1 MAKNI
6 NICNAERPMNFDQMV
21 GQKTVVEN
29 LRQQAIRKEF
39 FQCYILEG
47 QFGSGKTTM
56 ARIISRAINC
66 EHPDEHGNPC
76 GCCESCK
83 AVSSGSS
90 DIVELDAASNTGVDS
105 IRAIKESVD
114 FLPSQLKKKVYIIDE
129 VQKLSGSAF
138 DALLK
143 VLEEPPEHVVFIMC
157 TTELKKIP
165 ATVRSRAACYQF
177 GQISEAEI
185 AGRLIE
191 IAVKYGF
198 SYEENGI
205 FLIAK
210 NSCGSMRNAIKL
222 LEQSGTTG
230 YGVTEENV
238 TKMLGLTSPDA
249 LFAVMETIVGNDI
262 PEMVKRIRKLLD
274 EGANPASMV
283 GDMLS
288 VLADGIICSTS
299 EKFDRGT
306 EHYRS
311 LLKALCM
318 ITDLTTLGVLAK
330 GLKEVYSDLQYTP
343 DEATLICGLIA
354 MMSKPENKERYL
366 EQKITDLERRVEELL
381 SGCAESGKLSGMSC
395 GKEVKETMDV
405 SGVSKDVPGNVCE
418 ENSENKNAATIPEA
432 LEGEP
437 EESRLETKNN
447 RESKSSSNVGD
458 EVKDSESKSEKTDE
472 NQEQKSASDDLDVF
486 DLLGLF
492 SVEEESA
499 EEINAENVVS
509 ERNERS
515 ENLNSDKE
523 QTTEEADVPEKEY
536 LEKTQEV
543 PVSAFTENDFIETEE
558 EAWQERQREEEL
570 ANMYFSQMQ
579 ESQGAN
585 VPKEEDKSESENEEF
600 KMDVPQFQESRPIK
614 VEDNDLPDVLP
625 PNDEGKEENFL
636 PELYRQFPLMES
648 VLELGFRKEANGW
661 WVTDQEDLYRIA
673 AGYRNAIGFPFGIRI
688 ERKSCYVGKIYVTA
702 YPFTKNDIQQ
712 INICHILF
720 LSFHTDNPPFFVCQ
734 LKNIS

>member
-6 NICNAERPMNFDQMV
+6 NICNVERPMNFDQMV

-249 LFAVMETIVGNDI
+249 LFAVMETIVGNDM
-262 PEMVKRIRKLLD
+262 PEMVKRIRTLLN
-274 EGANPASMV
+274 EGANPVSMV

-288 VLADGIICSTS
+288 VLADGIVCSTS

-354 MMSKPENKERYL
+354 MMSKPESKERYL
-366 EQKITDLERRVEELL
+366 EQRITNLEQRVEELL
-381 SGCAESGKLSGMSC
+381 SGCAESEKLSGMSC

-418 ENSENKNAATIPEA
+418 ENSENENAATIPEA

-447 RESKSSSNVGD
+447 CESKSSSNVGD
-458 EVKDSESKSEKTDE
+458 AVKDSESKSEKTDE

-523 QTTEEADVPEKEY
+523 QTAEEADVPEKEY

-688 ERKSCYVGKIYVTA
+688 ERKA
-702 YPFTKNDIQQ
+702 AMA
-712 INICHILF
+712 
-720 LSFHTDNPPFFVCQ
+720 
-734 LKNIS
+734 

>member
-6 NICNAERPMNFDQMV
+6 NICNVERPMNFDQMV

-157 TTELKKIP
+157 TTESKKIP

-288 VLADGIICSTS
+288 VLADGIVCSTS

-458 EVKDSESKSEKTDE
+458 AVKDSESKSEKTDE

-523 QTTEEADVPEKEY
+523 QTAEEADVPEKEY
-536 LEKTQEV
+536 LEKTREV

-648 VLELGFRKEANGW
+648 VLELGFRKETNGW

-688 ERKSCYVGKIYVTA
+688 ERKA
-702 YPFTKNDIQQ
+702 ARA
-712 INICHILF
+712 
-720 LSFHTDNPPFFVCQ
+720 
-734 LKNIS
+734 

>member
-6 NICNAERPMNFDQMV
+6 NICNVERPMNFDQMV

-249 LFAVMETIVGNDI
+249 LFAVMETIVGNDM
-262 PEMVKRIRKLLD
+262 PEMVKRIRTLLN
-274 EGANPASMV
+274 EGANPVSMV

-288 VLADGIICSTS
+288 VLADGIVCSTS

-458 EVKDSESKSEKTDE
+458 AVKDSESKSEKTDE
-472 NQEQKSASDDLDVF
+472 NQEQKSTSDDLDVF

-523 QTTEEADVPEKEY
+523 QTAEEADVPEKEY

-614 VEDNDLPDVLP
+614 VGDNDLPDVLP

-688 ERKSCYVGKIYVTA
+688 ERKA
-702 YPFTKNDIQQ
+702 AMA
-712 INICHILF
+712 
-720 LSFHTDNPPFFVCQ
+720 
-734 LKNIS
+734 

>member
-129 VQKLSGSAF
+129 VQKLSSSAF

-157 TTELKKIP
+157 TTEAKKIP
-165 ATVRSRAACYQF
+165 VTVRSRAACYQF

-205 FLIAK
+205 SLIAK

-288 VLADGIICSTS
+288 VLADGIVCSTS

-458 EVKDSESKSEKTDE
+458 AVKDSESKSEKTDE

-523 QTTEEADVPEKEY
+523 QTTEEADIPEKEY

-585 VPKEEDKSESENEEF
+585 GPKEEDKSESENEEF

-688 ERKSCYVGKIYVTA
+688 ERKA
-702 YPFTKNDIQQ
+702 AMA
-712 INICHILF
+712 
-720 LSFHTDNPPFFVCQ
+720 
-734 LKNIS
+734 

>member
-129 VQKLSGSAF
+129 VQKLSSSAF

-157 TTELKKIP
+157 TTESKKIP
-165 ATVRSRAACYQF
+165 VTVRSRAACYQF

-249 LFAVMETIVGNDI
+249 LFAVMETIVDNDI
-262 PEMVKRIRKLLD
+262 PEMVKRIRKLLN

-288 VLADGIICSTS
+288 VLADGIVCSTS

-366 EQKITDLERRVEELL
+366 EQKITNLERRVEELL

-447 RESKSSSNVGD
+447 CESKSSSDAGD
-458 EVKDSESKSEKTDE
+458 AVKDSESKSEKTDE
-472 NQEQKSASDDLDVF
+472 NQEKKSASDDLDVF

-515 ENLNSDKE
+515 ENLNPDKE

-536 LEKTQEV
+536 LEKTPEV
-543 PVSAFTENDFIETEE
+543 PVSAFTENDFIKTEE

-585 VPKEEDKSESENEEF
+585 GPKEEDKSESENEEF
-600 KMDVPQFQESRPIK
+600 KMDIPQFQESRSIK

-648 VLELGFRKEANGW
+648 VLELGFRKETNGW

-688 ERKSCYVGKIYVTA
+688 ERKA
-702 YPFTKNDIQQ
+702 ARA
-712 INICHILF
+712 
-720 LSFHTDNPPFFVCQ
+720 
-734 LKNIS
+734 

>member
-83 AVSSGSS
+83 AFSSGSS

-129 VQKLSGSAF
+129 VQKLSSSAF

-157 TTELKKIP
+157 TTESKKIP
-165 ATVRSRAACYQF
+165 VTVRSRAACYQF

-205 FLIAK
+205 SLIAK

-288 VLADGIICSTS
+288 VLADGIVCSTS

-354 MMSKPENKERYL
+354 MMSKPESKERYL
-366 EQKITDLERRVEELL
+366 EQKITNLERRVEELL

-447 RESKSSSNVGD
+447 CESKSSSNVGD
-458 EVKDSESKSEKTDE
+458 AVKDSESKSEKTDE

-536 LEKTQEV
+536 LEKTPEV

-585 VPKEEDKSESENEEF
+585 GPKEDDKSESENEEF
-600 KMDVPQFQESRPIK
+600 KMDVPQFQESRSIR

-648 VLELGFRKEANGW
+648 VLELGFRKETNGW

-688 ERKSCYVGKIYVTA
+688 ERKA
-702 YPFTKNDIQQ
+702 ARA
-712 INICHILF
+712 
-720 LSFHTDNPPFFVCQ
+720 
-734 LKNIS
+734 

>member
-249 LFAVMETIVGNDI
+249 LFAVMETIVGNDM
-262 PEMVKRIRKLLD
+262 PEMVKRIRTLLN
-274 EGANPASMV
+274 EGANPVSMV

-288 VLADGIICSTS
+288 VLADGIVCSTS

-354 MMSKPENKERYL
+354 MMSKPESKERYL
-366 EQKITDLERRVEELL
+366 EQRITNLEQRVEKLL
-381 SGCAESGKLSGMSC
+381 SGCAESEKLSGMSC

-447 RESKSSSNVGD
+447 CESKSSSNVGD
-458 EVKDSESKSEKTDE
+458 AVKDSESKSEKTDE

-688 ERKSCYVGKIYVTA
+688 ERKA
-702 YPFTKNDIQQ
+702 ARA
-712 INICHILF
+712 
-720 LSFHTDNPPFFVCQ
+720 
-734 LKNIS
+734 

>member
-6 NICNAERPMNFDQMV
+6 NICNVERPMNFDQMV

-83 AVSSGSS
+83 AVSLGSS

-129 VQKLSGSAF
+129 VQKLSSSAF

-157 TTELKKIP
+157 TTESKKIP
-165 ATVRSRAACYQF
+165 VTVRSRAACYQF

-205 FLIAK
+205 SLIAK

-288 VLADGIICSTS
+288 VLADGIVCSTS

-432 LEGEP
+432 LEGEQ

-458 EVKDSESKSEKTDE
+458 AVKDSESKSEKTDE
-472 NQEQKSASDDLDVF
+472 NQEQKSTSDDLDVF

-523 QTTEEADVPEKEY
+523 QTAEEADVPEKEY

-600 KMDVPQFQESRPIK
+600 KMDVPQFQESRSIK

-688 ERKSCYVGKIYVTA
+688 ERKA
-702 YPFTKNDIQQ
+702 AMA
-712 INICHILF
+712 
-720 LSFHTDNPPFFVCQ
+720 
-734 LKNIS
+734 

>member
-6 NICNAERPMNFDQMV
+6 NICNTERPMNFDQMV

-129 VQKLSGSAF
+129 VQKLSSSAF

-157 TTELKKIP
+157 TTESKKIP
-165 ATVRSRAACYQF
+165 VTVRSRAACYQF

-288 VLADGIICSTS
+288 VLADGIVCSTS

-354 MMSKPENKERYL
+354 MMSKPESKERYL
-366 EQKITDLERRVEELL
+366 EKRITNLERRVEELL
-381 SGCAESGKLSGMSC
+381 SGCAESEKLSGMSC

-405 SGVSKDVPGNVCE
+405 SGVSKDVTGNVCE

-447 RESKSSSNVGD
+447 CESKSSSNAGD
-458 EVKDSESKSEKTDE
+458 AVKDSESKSEKTDE

-585 VPKEEDKSESENEEF
+585 GPKEEDKSESENEEF

-688 ERKSCYVGKIYVTA
+688 ERKA
-702 YPFTKNDIQQ
+702 AMA
-712 INICHILF
+712 
-720 LSFHTDNPPFFVCQ
+720 
-734 LKNIS
+734 

>member
-105 IRAIKESVD
+105 IREIKESVD

-458 EVKDSESKSEKTDE
+458 AVKDSESKSEKTDE

-688 ERKSCYVGKIYVTA
+688 ERKA
-702 YPFTKNDIQQ
+702 AMA
-712 INICHILF
+712 
-720 LSFHTDNPPFFVCQ
+720 
-734 LKNIS
+734 

>member
-21 GQKTVVEN
+21 GQKTVVDN

-129 VQKLSGSAF
+129 VQKLSSSAF

-157 TTELKKIP
+157 TTESKKIP
-165 ATVRSRAACYQF
+165 VTVRSRAACYQF

-205 FLIAK
+205 SLIAK

-288 VLADGIICSTS
+288 VLADGIVCSTS

-405 SGVSKDVPGNVCE
+405 SGVSKDVPENVCE
-418 ENSENKNAATIPEA
+418 ENSENKNVATIPEA

-458 EVKDSESKSEKTDE
+458 AVKDSESKSEKTDE

-523 QTTEEADVPEKEY
+523 QTTEEADIPEKEY

-585 VPKEEDKSESENEEF
+585 GPKEEDKSESENEEF

-688 ERKSCYVGKIYVTA
+688 ERKA
-702 YPFTKNDIQQ
+702 AMA
-712 INICHILF
+712 
-720 LSFHTDNPPFFVCQ
+720 
-734 LKNIS
+734 

>member
-129 VQKLSGSAF
+129 VQKLSSSAF

-157 TTELKKIP
+157 TTESKKIP
-165 ATVRSRAACYQF
+165 VTVRSRAACYQF

-205 FLIAK
+205 SLIAK

-288 VLADGIICSTS
+288 VLADGIVCSTS

-354 MMSKPENKERYL
+354 MMSKPESKERYL
-366 EQKITDLERRVEELL
+366 EQKITNLERRVEELL

-447 RESKSSSNVGD
+447 CESKSSSNVGD
-458 EVKDSESKSEKTDE
+458 AVKDSESKSEKTDE

-536 LEKTQEV
+536 LEKTPEV

-585 VPKEEDKSESENEEF
+585 GPKEDDKSESENEEF
-600 KMDVPQFQESRPIK
+600 KMDVPQFQESRSIR

-648 VLELGFRKEANGW
+648 VLELGFRKETNGW

-688 ERKSCYVGKIYVTA
+688 ERKA
-702 YPFTKNDIQQ
+702 ARA
-712 INICHILF
+712 
-720 LSFHTDNPPFFVCQ
+720 
-734 LKNIS
+734 

>member
-21 GQKTVVEN
+21 GQKTVVDN

-129 VQKLSGSAF
+129 VQKLSSSAF

-157 TTELKKIP
+157 TTESKKIP
-165 ATVRSRAACYQF
+165 VTVRSRAACYQF
-177 GQISEAEI
+177 GQISEVEI

-205 FLIAK
+205 SLIAK

-288 VLADGIICSTS
+288 VLADGIVCSTS

-458 EVKDSESKSEKTDE
+458 AVKDSESKSEKTDE

-536 LEKTQEV
+536 REKTQEV

-585 VPKEEDKSESENEEF
+585 GPKEEDKRESENEEF

-688 ERKSCYVGKIYVTA
+688 ERKA
-702 YPFTKNDIQQ
+702 AMA
-712 INICHILF
+712 
-720 LSFHTDNPPFFVCQ
+720 
-734 LKNIS
+734 

>member
-458 EVKDSESKSEKTDE
+458 AVKDSESKSEKTDE

-688 ERKSCYVGKIYVTA
+688 ERKA
-702 YPFTKNDIQQ
+702 AMA
-712 INICHILF
+712 
-720 LSFHTDNPPFFVCQ
+720 
-734 LKNIS
+734 

>member
-21 GQKTVVEN
+21 GQKTVVDN

-129 VQKLSGSAF
+129 VQKLSSSAF

-157 TTELKKIP
+157 TTESKKIP
-165 ATVRSRAACYQF
+165 VTVRSRAACYQF

-205 FLIAK
+205 SLIAK

-288 VLADGIICSTS
+288 VLADGIVCSTS

-381 SGCAESGKLSGMSC
+381 SGCTESGKLSGMSC

-458 EVKDSESKSEKTDE
+458 AVKDSESKSEKTDE

-523 QTTEEADVPEKEY
+523 QTAEEADVPEKEY

-688 ERKSCYVGKIYVTA
+688 ERKA
-702 YPFTKNDIQQ
+702 AMA
-712 INICHILF
+712 
-720 LSFHTDNPPFFVCQ
+720 
-734 LKNIS
+734 

>member
-21 GQKTVVEN
+21 GQKTVVDN

-129 VQKLSGSAF
+129 VQKLSSSAF

-157 TTELKKIP
+157 TTESKKIP
-165 ATVRSRAACYQF
+165 VTVRSRAACYQF

-205 FLIAK
+205 SLIAK

-249 LFAVMETIVGNDI
+249 LFAVMETIVGNDM
-262 PEMVKRIRKLLD
+262 PEMVKRIRTLLN
-274 EGANPASMV
+274 EGANPVSMV

-288 VLADGIICSTS
+288 VLADGIVCSTS

-354 MMSKPENKERYL
+354 MMSKPESKERYL
-366 EQKITDLERRVEELL
+366 EQRITNLEQRVEELL

-447 RESKSSSNVGD
+447 CESKSSSNVGD
-458 EVKDSESKSEKTDE
+458 AVKDSESKSEKTDE

-536 LEKTQEV
+536 REKTQEV

-570 ANMYFSQMQ
+570 ENMYFSQMQ

-585 VPKEEDKSESENEEF
+585 GPKEEDKRESENEEF

-688 ERKSCYVGKIYVTA
+688 ERKA
-702 YPFTKNDIQQ
+702 AMA
-712 INICHILF
+712 
-720 LSFHTDNPPFFVCQ
+720 
-734 LKNIS
+734 

>member
-21 GQKTVVEN
+21 GQKTVVDN

-129 VQKLSGSAF
+129 VQKLSSSAF

-157 TTELKKIP
+157 TTESKKIP
-165 ATVRSRAACYQF
+165 VTVRSRAACYQF

-205 FLIAK
+205 SLIAK

-288 VLADGIICSTS
+288 VLADGIVCSTS

-405 SGVSKDVPGNVCE
+405 SGVSKDVPENVCE

-458 EVKDSESKSEKTDE
+458 AVKDSESKSEKTDE

-523 QTTEEADVPEKEY
+523 QTTEEADIPEKEY

-585 VPKEEDKSESENEEF
+585 GPKEEDKSESENEEF

-688 ERKSCYVGKIYVTA
+688 ERKA
-702 YPFTKNDIQQ
+702 AMA
-712 INICHILF
+712 
-720 LSFHTDNPPFFVCQ
+720 
-734 LKNIS
+734 

>member
-21 GQKTVVEN
+21 GQKTVVDN

-129 VQKLSGSAF
+129 VQKLSSSAF

-157 TTELKKIP
+157 TTESKKIP
-165 ATVRSRAACYQF
+165 VTVRSRAACYQF

-205 FLIAK
+205 SLIAK

-249 LFAVMETIVGNDI
+249 LFAVMETIVGNDM
-262 PEMVKRIRKLLD
+262 PEMVKRIRTLLN
-274 EGANPASMV
+274 EGANPVSMV

-288 VLADGIICSTS
+288 VLADGIVCSTS

-458 EVKDSESKSEKTDE
+458 AVKDSKSKSEKTDE

-536 LEKTQEV
+536 LEKTPEV

-585 VPKEEDKSESENEEF
+585 GPKEDDKSESENEEF
-600 KMDVPQFQESRPIK
+600 KMDVPQFQESRSIR

-688 ERKSCYVGKIYVTA
+688 ERKA
-702 YPFTKNDIQQ
+702 AMA
-712 INICHILF
+712 
-720 LSFHTDNPPFFVCQ
+720 
-734 LKNIS
+734 

>member
-6 NICNAERPMNFDQMV
+6 NICNVERPMNFDQMV
-21 GQKTVVEN
+21 GQKTVVDN

-129 VQKLSGSAF
+129 VQKLSSSAF

-157 TTELKKIP
+157 TTESKKIP
-165 ATVRSRAACYQF
+165 VTVRSRAACYQF

-205 FLIAK
+205 SLIAK

-288 VLADGIICSTS
+288 VLADGIVCSTS

-458 EVKDSESKSEKTDE
+458 AVKDSESKSEKTDE

-523 QTTEEADVPEKEY
+523 QTAEEADVPEKEY

-688 ERKSCYVGKIYVTA
+688 ERKA
-702 YPFTKNDIQQ
+702 AMA
-712 INICHILF
+712 
-720 LSFHTDNPPFFVCQ
+720 
-734 LKNIS
+734 

>member
-6 NICNAERPMNFDQMV
+6 NICNVERPMNFDQMV

-157 TTELKKIP
+157 TTESKKIP

-288 VLADGIICSTS
+288 VLADGIVCSTS

-318 ITDLTTLGVLAK
+318 ITDLTTLGILAK

-458 EVKDSESKSEKTDE
+458 AVKDSESKSEKTDE

-688 ERKSCYVGKIYVTA
+688 ERKA
-702 YPFTKNDIQQ
+702 AMA
-712 INICHILF
+712 
-720 LSFHTDNPPFFVCQ
+720 
-734 LKNIS
+734 

>member
-129 VQKLSGSAF
+129 VQKLSSSAF

-157 TTELKKIP
+157 TTESKKIP
-165 ATVRSRAACYQF
+165 VTVRSRAACYQF

-205 FLIAK
+205 SLIAK

-288 VLADGIICSTS
+288 VLADGIVCSTS

-366 EQKITDLERRVEELL
+366 EQKITNLERRVEELL

-437 EESRLETKNN
+437 EESRLETKN
-447 RESKSSSNVGD
+447 KSSSDAGD
-458 EVKDSESKSEKTDE
+458 AVKDSESKSEKTDE

-536 LEKTQEV
+536 LEKTPEV

-585 VPKEEDKSESENEEF
+585 GPKEDDKSESENEEF
-600 KMDVPQFQESRPIK
+600 KMDVPQFQESRSIR

-688 ERKSCYVGKIYVTA
+688 ERKA
-702 YPFTKNDIQQ
+702 AMA
-712 INICHILF
+712 
-720 LSFHTDNPPFFVCQ
+720 
-734 LKNIS
+734 

>member
-6 NICNAERPMNFDQMV
+6 NICNVERPMNFDQMV

-288 VLADGIICSTS
+288 VLADGIVCSTS

-458 EVKDSESKSEKTDE
+458 AVKDSESKSEKTDE

-523 QTTEEADVPEKEY
+523 QTAEEADVPEKEY
-536 LEKTQEV
+536 LEKTREV

-614 VEDNDLPDVLP
+614 VEDNNLPDVLP

-688 ERKSCYVGKIYVTA
+688 ERKA
-702 YPFTKNDIQQ
+702 AMA
-712 INICHILF
+712 
-720 LSFHTDNPPFFVCQ
+720 
-734 LKNIS
+734 

>member
-129 VQKLSGSAF
+129 VQKLSSSAF

-157 TTELKKIP
+157 TTESKKIP
-165 ATVRSRAACYQF
+165 VTVRSRAACYQF

-205 FLIAK
+205 SLIAK

-288 VLADGIICSTS
+288 VLADGIVCSTS

-458 EVKDSESKSEKTDE
+458 AVKDSESKSEKTDE

-585 VPKEEDKSESENEEF
+585 GPKEEDKSESENEEF

-688 ERKSCYVGKIYVTA
+688 ERKA
-702 YPFTKNDIQQ
+702 AMA
-712 INICHILF
+712 
-720 LSFHTDNPPFFVCQ
+720 
-734 LKNIS
+734 

>member
-6 NICNAERPMNFDQMV
+6 NICNVERPMNFDQMV

-129 VQKLSGSAF
+129 VQKLSSSAF

-157 TTELKKIP
+157 TTEAKKIP
-165 ATVRSRAACYQF
+165 VTVRSRAACYQF

-205 FLIAK
+205 SLIAK

-288 VLADGIICSTS
+288 VLADGIVCSTS

-458 EVKDSESKSEKTDE
+458 AVKDSESKSEKTDE

-523 QTTEEADVPEKEY
+523 QTTEEADIPEKEY

-585 VPKEEDKSESENEEF
+585 GPKEEDKSESENEEF

-688 ERKSCYVGKIYVTA
+688 ERKA
-702 YPFTKNDIQQ
+702 AMA
-712 INICHILF
+712 
-720 LSFHTDNPPFFVCQ
+720 
-734 LKNIS
+734 

>member
-262 PEMVKRIRKLLD
+262 PEMVKRIRTLLN
-274 EGANPASMV
+274 EGANPVSMV

-288 VLADGIICSTS
+288 VLADGIVCSTS

-354 MMSKPENKERYL
+354 MMSKPESKERYL
-366 EQKITDLERRVEELL
+366 EQRITNLEQRVEKLL
-381 SGCAESGKLSGMSC
+381 SGCAESEKLSGMSC

-447 RESKSSSNVGD
+447 CESKSSSNVGD
-458 EVKDSESKSEKTDE
+458 AVKDSESKSEKTDE

-523 QTTEEADVPEKEY
+523 QTAEEADVPEKEY

-648 VLELGFRKEANGW
+648 VLELGFRKETNGW

-688 ERKSCYVGKIYVTA
+688 ERKA
-702 YPFTKNDIQQ
+702 ARA
-712 INICHILF
+712 
-720 LSFHTDNPPFFVCQ
+720 
-734 LKNIS
+734 

>member
-21 GQKTVVEN
+21 GQKTVVDN

-129 VQKLSGSAF
+129 VQKLSSSAF

-157 TTELKKIP
+157 TTESKKIP
-165 ATVRSRAACYQF
+165 VTVRSRAACYQF

-205 FLIAK
+205 SLIAK

-288 VLADGIICSTS
+288 VLADGIVCSTS

-458 EVKDSESKSEKTDE
+458 AVKDSESKSEKTDE

-523 QTTEEADVPEKEY
+523 QTTEEADIPEKEY

-558 EAWQERQREEEL
+558 EVWQERQREEEL

-585 VPKEEDKSESENEEF
+585 GPKEEDKRESENEEF

-688 ERKSCYVGKIYVTA
+688 ERKA
-702 YPFTKNDIQQ
+702 AMA
-712 INICHILF
+712 
-720 LSFHTDNPPFFVCQ
+720 
-734 LKNIS
+734 

>member
-83 AVSSGSS
+83 AVSLGSS

-129 VQKLSGSAF
+129 VQKLSSSAF

-157 TTELKKIP
+157 TTESKKIP
-165 ATVRSRAACYQF
+165 VTVRSRAACYQF

-288 VLADGIICSTS
+288 VLADGIVCSTS

-318 ITDLTTLGVLAK
+318 ITDLTNLGVLAK

-405 SGVSKDVPGNVCE
+405 SGVSKDVPENVCE

-458 EVKDSESKSEKTDE
+458 AVKDSESKSEKTDE

-523 QTTEEADVPEKEY
+523 QTTEEADIPEKEY

-585 VPKEEDKSESENEEF
+585 GPKEEDKSESENEEF

-688 ERKSCYVGKIYVTA
+688 ERKA
-702 YPFTKNDIQQ
+702 AMA
-712 INICHILF
+712 
-720 LSFHTDNPPFFVCQ
+720 
-734 LKNIS
+734 

>member
-6 NICNAERPMNFDQMV
+6 NICNVERPMNFDQMV

-249 LFAVMETIVGNDI
+249 LFAVMETIVGNDM
-262 PEMVKRIRKLLD
+262 PEMVKRIRTLLN
-274 EGANPASMV
+274 EGANPVSMV

-288 VLADGIICSTS
+288 VLADGIVCSTS

-458 EVKDSESKSEKTDE
+458 AVKDSESKSEKTDE

-648 VLELGFRKEANGW
+648 VLELGFRKETNGW

-688 ERKSCYVGKIYVTA
+688 ERKA
-702 YPFTKNDIQQ
+702 AMA
-712 INICHILF
+712 
-720 LSFHTDNPPFFVCQ
+720 
-734 LKNIS
+734 

>member
-157 TTELKKIP
+157 TTESKKIP

-288 VLADGIICSTS
+288 VLADGIVCSTS

-458 EVKDSESKSEKTDE
+458 AVKDSESKSEKTDE

-492 SVEEESA
+492 SVEEDSA

-523 QTTEEADVPEKEY
+523 QTAEEADVPEKEY

-688 ERKSCYVGKIYVTA
+688 ERKA
-702 YPFTKNDIQQ
+702 AMA
-712 INICHILF
+712 
-720 LSFHTDNPPFFVCQ
+720 
-734 LKNIS
+734 

>member
-6 NICNAERPMNFDQMV
+6 NICNVERPMNFDQMV

-114 FLPSQLKKKVYIIDE
+114 FLPSQLTKKVYIIDE

-157 TTELKKIP
+157 TTESKKIP

-288 VLADGIICSTS
+288 VLADGIVCSTS

-458 EVKDSESKSEKTDE
+458 AVKDSESKSEKTDE

-523 QTTEEADVPEKEY
+523 QTAEEADVPEKEY

-688 ERKSCYVGKIYVTA
+688 ERKA
-702 YPFTKNDIQQ
+702 AMA
-712 INICHILF
+712 
-720 LSFHTDNPPFFVCQ
+720 
-734 LKNIS
+734 

>member
-6 NICNAERPMNFDQMV
+6 NICNVERPMNFDQMV

-249 LFAVMETIVGNDI
+249 LFAVMETIVGNDM
-262 PEMVKRIRKLLD
+262 PEMVKRIRTLLN
-274 EGANPASMV
+274 EGANPVSMV

-288 VLADGIICSTS
+288 VLADGIVCSTS

-343 DEATLICGLIA
+343 DEETLICGLIA
-354 MMSKPENKERYL
+354 MMSKPESKERYL
-366 EQKITDLERRVEELL
+366 EQRITNLEQRVEKLL
-381 SGCAESGKLSGMSC
+381 SGCAESEKLSGMSC

-447 RESKSSSNVGD
+447 CESKSSSNVGD
-458 EVKDSESKSEKTDE
+458 AVKDSESKSEKTDE

-523 QTTEEADVPEKEY
+523 QTAEEADVPEKEY

-648 VLELGFRKEANGW
+648 VLELGFRKETNGW

-688 ERKSCYVGKIYVTA
+688 ERKA
-702 YPFTKNDIQQ
+702 ARA
-712 INICHILF
+712 
-720 LSFHTDNPPFFVCQ
+720 
-734 LKNIS
+734 

>member
-157 TTELKKIP
+157 TTESKKIP

-288 VLADGIICSTS
+288 VLADGIVCSTS

-354 MMSKPENKERYL
+354 MMSKPENKERNL

-458 EVKDSESKSEKTDE
+458 AVKDSESKSEKTDE

-523 QTTEEADVPEKEY
+523 QTAEEADVPEKEY

-688 ERKSCYVGKIYVTA
+688 ERKA
-702 YPFTKNDIQQ
+702 AMA
-712 INICHILF
+712 
-720 LSFHTDNPPFFVCQ
+720 
-734 LKNIS
+734 

>member
-1 MAKNI
+1 
-6 NICNAERPMNFDQMV
+6 
-21 GQKTVVEN
+21 
-29 LRQQAIRKEF
+29 
-39 FQCYILEG
+39 
-47 QFGSGKTTM
+47 
-56 ARIISRAINC
+56 
-66 EHPDEHGNPC
+66 
-76 GCCESCK
+76 
-83 AVSSGSS
+83 
-90 DIVELDAASNTGVDS
+90 
-105 IRAIKESVD
+105 
-114 FLPSQLKKKVYIIDE
+114 
-129 VQKLSGSAF
+129 
-138 DALLK
+138 
-143 VLEEPPEHVVFIMC
+143 
-157 TTELKKIP
+157 
-165 ATVRSRAACYQF
+165 
-177 GQISEAEI
+177 
-185 AGRLIE
+185 
-191 IAVKYGF
+191 
-198 SYEENGI
+198 
-205 FLIAK
+205 
-210 NSCGSMRNAIKL
+210 
-222 LEQSGTTG
+222 
-230 YGVTEENV
+230 
-238 TKMLGLTSPDA
+238 
-249 LFAVMETIVGNDI
+249 
-262 PEMVKRIRKLLD
+262 
-274 EGANPASMV
+274 
-283 GDMLS
+283 
-288 VLADGIICSTS
+288 
-299 EKFDRGT
+299 
-306 EHYRS
+306 
-311 LLKALCM
+311 
-318 ITDLTTLGVLAK
+318 
-330 GLKEVYSDLQYTP
+330 
-343 DEATLICGLIA
+343 

-458 EVKDSESKSEKTDE
+458 AVKDSKSKSEKTDE

-523 QTTEEADVPEKEY
+523 QTAEEADVPEKEY
-536 LEKTQEV
+536 PEKTQEV

-585 VPKEEDKSESENEEF
+585 VPKEEDKSESENEKF

-688 ERKSCYVGKIYVTA
+688 ERKA
-702 YPFTKNDIQQ
+702 AMA
-712 INICHILF
+712 
-720 LSFHTDNPPFFVCQ
+720 
-734 LKNIS
+734 

>member
-6 NICNAERPMNFDQMV
+6 NICNVERPMNFDQMV

-249 LFAVMETIVGNDI
+249 LFAVMETIVGNDM
-262 PEMVKRIRKLLD
+262 PEMVKRIRTLLN
-274 EGANPASMV
+274 EGANPVSMV

-288 VLADGIICSTS
+288 VLADGIVCSTS

-354 MMSKPENKERYL
+354 MMSKPESKERYL
-366 EQKITDLERRVEELL
+366 EQRITNLEQRVEKLL
-381 SGCAESGKLSGMSC
+381 SGCAESEKLSGMSC

-447 RESKSSSNVGD
+447 CESKSSSNVGD
-458 EVKDSESKSEKTDE
+458 AVKDSESKSEKTDE

-523 QTTEEADVPEKEY
+523 QTAEEADVPEKEY

-648 VLELGFRKEANGW
+648 VLELGFRKETNGW

-688 ERKSCYVGKIYVTA
+688 ERKA
-702 YPFTKNDIQQ
+702 ARA
-712 INICHILF
+712 
-720 LSFHTDNPPFFVCQ
+720 
-734 LKNIS
+734 

>member
-249 LFAVMETIVGNDI
+249 LFAVMETIVGNDM
-262 PEMVKRIRKLLD
+262 PEMVKRIRTLLN
-274 EGANPASMV
+274 EGANPVSMV

-288 VLADGIICSTS
+288 VLADGIVCSTS

-354 MMSKPENKERYL
+354 MMSKPESKERYL
-366 EQKITDLERRVEELL
+366 EQRITNLEQRVEELL

-447 RESKSSSNVGD
+447 CESKSSSNVGD
-458 EVKDSESKSEKTDE
+458 AVKDSESKSEKTDE

-523 QTTEEADVPEKEY
+523 QTAEEADVPEKEY

-648 VLELGFRKEANGW
+648 VLELGFRKETNGW

-688 ERKSCYVGKIYVTA
+688 ERKA
-702 YPFTKNDIQQ
+702 AMA
-712 INICHILF
+712 
-720 LSFHTDNPPFFVCQ
+720 
-734 LKNIS
+734 

>member
-288 VLADGIICSTS
+288 VIADGIICSTS

-458 EVKDSESKSEKTDE
+458 AVKDSESKSEKTDE

-688 ERKSCYVGKIYVTA
+688 ERKA
-702 YPFTKNDIQQ
+702 AMA
-712 INICHILF
+712 
-720 LSFHTDNPPFFVCQ
+720 
-734 LKNIS
+734 

>member
-21 GQKTVVEN
+21 GQKTVVDN

-129 VQKLSGSAF
+129 VQKLSSSAF

-157 TTELKKIP
+157 TTESKKIP
-165 ATVRSRAACYQF
+165 VTVRSRAACYQF

-205 FLIAK
+205 SLIAK

-288 VLADGIICSTS
+288 VLADGIVCSTS

-458 EVKDSESKSEKTDE
+458 AVKDSESKSEKTDE
-472 NQEQKSASDDLDVF
+472 NQEKKYASDDLDVF

-585 VPKEEDKSESENEEF
+585 GPKEEDKSESENEEF

-688 ERKSCYVGKIYVTA
+688 ERKA
-702 YPFTKNDIQQ
+702 AMA
-712 INICHILF
+712 
-720 LSFHTDNPPFFVCQ
+720 
-734 LKNIS
+734 

>member
-129 VQKLSGSAF
+129 VQKLSSSAF

-157 TTELKKIP
+157 TTESKKIP
-165 ATVRSRAACYQF
+165 VTVRSRAACYQF

-205 FLIAK
+205 SLIAK

-288 VLADGIICSTS
+288 VLADGIVCSTS

-458 EVKDSESKSEKTDE
+458 AVKDSESKSEKTDE
-472 NQEQKSASDDLDVF
+472 NKEQKSASDDLDVF

-585 VPKEEDKSESENEEF
+585 GPKEEDKSESENEEF

-688 ERKSCYVGKIYVTA
+688 ERKA
-702 YPFTKNDIQQ
+702 AMA
-712 INICHILF
+712 
-720 LSFHTDNPPFFVCQ
+720 
-734 LKNIS
+734 

>member
-6 NICNAERPMNFDQMV
+6 NICNVERPMNFDQMV

-157 TTELKKIP
+157 TTESKKIP

-205 FLIAK
+205 SLIAK

-288 VLADGIICSTS
+288 VLADGIVCSTS

-458 EVKDSESKSEKTDE
+458 AVKDSESKSEKTDE

-523 QTTEEADVPEKEY
+523 QTAEEADVPEKEY

-585 VPKEEDKSESENEEF
+585 GPKEEDKSESENEEF
-600 KMDVPQFQESRPIK
+600 KMDVPQFQESCSIR

-688 ERKSCYVGKIYVTA
+688 ERKA
-702 YPFTKNDIQQ
+702 AMA
-712 INICHILF
+712 
-720 LSFHTDNPPFFVCQ
+720 
-734 LKNIS
+734 

>member
-6 NICNAERPMNFDQMV
+6 NICNVERPMNFDQMV

-249 LFAVMETIVGNDI
+249 LFAVMETIVGNDM
-262 PEMVKRIRKLLD
+262 PEMVKRIRTLLN
-274 EGANPASMV
+274 EGANPVSMV

-288 VLADGIICSTS
+288 VLADGIVCSTS

-354 MMSKPENKERYL
+354 MMSKPESKERYL
-366 EQKITDLERRVEELL
+366 EQRITNLEQRVEELL
-381 SGCAESGKLSGMSC
+381 SGCAESEKLSGMSC

-447 RESKSSSNVGD
+447 CESKSSSNVGD
-458 EVKDSESKSEKTDE
+458 AVKDSESKSEKTDE

-523 QTTEEADVPEKEY
+523 QTAEEADVPEKEY
-536 LEKTQEV
+536 LEKTREV

-648 VLELGFRKEANGW
+648 VLELGFRKETNGW

-688 ERKSCYVGKIYVTA
+688 ERKA
-702 YPFTKNDIQQ
+702 ARA
-712 INICHILF
+712 
-720 LSFHTDNPPFFVCQ
+720 
-734 LKNIS
+734 